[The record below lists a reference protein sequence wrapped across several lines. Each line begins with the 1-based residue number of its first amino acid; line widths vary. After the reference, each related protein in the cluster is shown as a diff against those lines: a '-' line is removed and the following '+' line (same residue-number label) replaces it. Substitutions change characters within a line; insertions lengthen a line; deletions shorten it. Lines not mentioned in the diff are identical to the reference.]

1 MGLVEVHLQRELL
14 AESQRYLDDL
24 AETIRIAADQG
35 FATAQGA
42 DELESGRIR
51 LKTAESK
58 LNTSEQLLNCQ
69 LNALINLDSKSLLAL
84 RPVYELKPAFVRL
97 DWQAQLN
104 LAETNRP
111 GISALE
117 SALCSGCQPGEIIRL
132 LLGAE
137 NSRLA
142 MDDAVGP
149 IQTCLISRVS
159 MKNKESNNAADPS
172 ADSRREQLNRLLASR
187 KNQGRAAARA
197 SLIKIQSSLEKLA
210 IANEKIAQP
219 ECQSRAAGC
228 KAAAGCPRHVP

>member
-1 MGLVEVHLQRELL
+1 M
-14 AESQRYLDDL
+14 
-24 AETIRIAADQG
+24 
-35 FATAQGA
+35 
-42 DELESGRIR
+42 
-51 LKTAESK
+51 
-58 LNTSEQLLNCQ
+58 NTSEQLLNCQ

-84 RPVYELKPAFVRL
+84 RQVYELKPAFVRL

-159 MKNKESNNAADPS
+159 IKNRESNNAADPS
-172 ADSRREQLNRLLASR
+172 ADSRREQLNQLLASR
-187 KNQGRAAARA
+187 KNEARAAARA

-210 IANEKIAQP
+210 IANEKIASLSAKAEQLDAKQQLDARGTYL
-219 ECQSRAAGC
+219 EIHRNRVELQTAKSERISSAIEHDAAIIELLEAQGLLLTKCGFHCQEPAADQ
-228 KAAAGCPRHVP
+228 